1 MNKTLYTESIKK
13 KRRFGMEAKKH
24 SWHGPKQIGMMIYT
38 AILFLIGTSIIGGN
52 NNTVFPM
59 FSEIRGWDVNVINV
73 VSGLACIAKAIGVL
87 VLARVVKK
95 TGAKNLTTVT
105 LILSALL
112 LIVFGT
118 TKSLPLFLIV
128 ILIIG
133 FLGGG
138 YEKNG
143 GMTLTASWWPTKKGI
158 VLGFT
163 TMGIVAMNFLYVP
176 MMPKLL
182 GKLGLGGGM
191 TVIAVIL
198 IIVAII
204 TAICVK
210 NNPEEAGEYPD
221 GDPTYAVNGAEIAQ
235 MMKEYKSPF
244 TIGKVLKD
252 KNTWF
257 IGLGSALAFLAGYEL
272 YCICNSGNAG
282 HWIRIY
288 TASAIFAV
296 GGIMGIVGS
305 FIFGIIDQKIGT
317 KKAFVAYFVFI
328 IIGFVALLGM
338 PKGLTFCWISG
349 VVIFAAQ
356 GALCNL
362 LPSYVASKYGRWD
375 YTAGYQVIGTI
386 FEIGAGIGVMMTGFF
401 AGNIMGMYIFDIVVL
416 VIGLIFMALSSDK
429 FIGKR

>member
-1 MNKTLYTESIKK
+1 MSVKLTYILDGKEIFPQDLKGKSGHLQIKVDYTNHE
-13 KRRFGMEAKKH
+13 
-24 SWHGPKQIGMMIYT
+24 
-38 AILFLIGTSIIGGN
+38 
-52 NNTVFPM
+52 
-59 FSEIRGWDVNVINV
+59 
-73 VSGLACIAKAIGVL
+73 
-87 VLARVVKK
+87 KK
-95 TGAKNLTTVT
+95 TVSIDGKSEEVFSPFVMLTG
-105 LILSALL
+105 LILPTETFSNVM
-112 LIVFGT
+112 IDNG
-118 TKSLPLFLIV
+118 KV
-128 ILIIG
+128 ISDG
-133 FLGGG
+133 
-138 YEKNG
+138 NRN
-143 GMTLTASWWPTKKGI
+143 I

-221 GDPTYAVNGAEIAQ
+221 GDPTYAVNGAGIAQ

-257 IGLGSALAFLAGYEL
+257 IGLGSALAFLAVMSYIASAIPAMLAIGY
-272 YCICNSGNAG
+272 A
-282 HWIRIY
+282 Y
-288 TASAIFAV
+288 TQASAIFAV

>member
-1 MNKTLYTESIKK
+1 
-13 KRRFGMEAKKH
+13 MEAKKH

-138 YEKNG
+138 YE
-143 GMTLTASWWPTKKGI
+143 
-158 VLGFT
+158 
-163 TMGIVAMNFLYVP
+163 
-176 MMPKLL
+176 
-182 GKLGLGGGM
+182 

-257 IGLGSALAFLAGYEL
+257 IGLGSALAFLAVMSYIASAIPAMLAIGY
-272 YCICNSGNAG
+272 A
-282 HWIRIY
+282 Y
-288 TASAIFAV
+288 TQASAIFAV

>member
-1 MNKTLYTESIKK
+1 
-13 KRRFGMEAKKH
+13 MEAKKH

-87 VLARVVKK
+87 VLARVVRK

-163 TMGIVAMNFLYVP
+163 KMGIVAMNFLYVP

-257 IGLGSALAFLAGYEL
+257 IGLGSALAFLAVMSYIASAIPAMLAIGY
-272 YCICNSGNAG
+272 A
-282 HWIRIY
+282 Y
-288 TASAIFAV
+288 TQAAAIFAV